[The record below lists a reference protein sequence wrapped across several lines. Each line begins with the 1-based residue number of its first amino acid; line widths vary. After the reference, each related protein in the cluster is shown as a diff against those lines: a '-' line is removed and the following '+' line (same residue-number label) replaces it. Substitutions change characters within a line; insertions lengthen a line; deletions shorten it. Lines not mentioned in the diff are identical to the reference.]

1 MVTTAEPKSVT
12 GSSEEGV
19 SGATSLMV
27 GALPDGVPALE
38 GLAVELGDEAVPDP
52 LGA

>member
-12 GSSEEGV
+12 GSSEDGV

-27 GALPDGVPALE
+27 GALPDGVPVLE
-38 GLAVELGDEAVPDP
+38 GLAGELGDALAPES